1 MYVSEPGTANNFG
14 SYYGEPFPVPL
25 SNSLLV
31 LDFNDLGLLPDLWE
45 TLSTEL
51 VDREVRFRHLPLSK
65 QPPVLTQPMFHMP
78 GLALVWLTPAL
89 TPQPPV
95 NMLDEA
101 RPRPHINPK
110 QIYTYNYYGTI
121 FQTGDDR
128 LEELLRL
135 ALLAQPMPRAQP
147 PLFPTLLGSLL
158 IGSASATMAA
168 AAAAQPHHP
177 PAMAPALAASV
188 APAATPANNIG
199 NNNHATTTTT
209 NGGQGSQGK
218 PTLNTQLYK
227 TELCAQYM
235 KLGGCPYGNKC
246 QFAHG
251 EGELKQ
257 VERPPKWRL
266 KPCANWL
273 KTGSCRYGNRCL
285 FKHG

>member
-14 SYYGEPFPVPL
+14 SYYGETFPVPS
-25 SNSLLV
+25 SNSSSV
-31 LDFNDLGLLPDLWE
+31 SDFNDLGLLPDLWE
-45 TLSTEL
+45 TSSTES
-51 VDREVRFRHLPLSK
+51 VDREVRFRHSPLSK
-65 QPPVLTQPMFHMP
+65 QPPVSTQPMFHMP
-78 GLALVWLTPAL
+78 GSASVWSTPAS

-128 LEELLRL
+128 SEESLRL
-135 ALLAQPMPRAQP
+135 ASLAQPMPRPQP
-147 PLFPTLLGSLL
+147 PSFPTLLGSSS
-158 IGSASATMAA
+158 IGSASATMVAA
-168 AAAAQPHHP
+168 PPHHP
-177 PAMAPALAASV
+177 PAMAPASAASV

-257 VERPPKWRL
+257 VERPPKWRS
-266 KPCANWL
+266 KPCANWS
-273 KTGSCRYGNRCL
+273 KTGSCRYGNRCS